1 MRIKIGL
8 VGTSQLSFPGPKA
21 AEFALAVSE
30 MQQNAKEMAF
40 DFVFYPEQVITE
52 ADAIQALNALEKE
65 QLDFLMVLNISY
77 SAGFLVPIFYRIKEA
92 KVGIWSIP
100 ETPEG
105 PVLFNSFCSN
115 NMYQA
120 INRNY
125 LRDYQIQSKWFFG
138 HASDSRFKARLKV
151 TVKAL
156 QAIKRLRHSRIAL
169 IGGIA
174 PGFFDLYFDER
185 SVFSKL
191 DGIYLNR
198 NHEYQE
204 IIDLAN
210 QFTDHDIAAYMKA
223 FDEAKISATNRARRL
238 LGFSYKIYLAYKKL
252 IDDNHY
258 DAIAVSCW
266 PKFQDDFE
274 YSVCSVMGMLNDEK
288 VVAACEG
295 DVLSAIS
302 MLALQELSGDSTSLM
317 DFTAFDEK
325 DNTIMLW
332 HCGPG
337 SQRFCQRNG
346 YTLGENYSG
355 MPHKDGE
362 ICGTGVVRDME
373 FDQLPIT
380 SFRFSGDMER
390 YLNLTGHFVGNGKKS
405 NKGSRGWLQDLQL
418 NNKPI
423 SALDFANTILSSGFE
438 HHYPIAIGDHSRE
451 IREMNKWLGLKPVT
465 RIAYDDCLQDEED
478 QE

>member
-1 MRIKIGL
+1 MKIKIGL

-21 AEFALAVSE
+21 AEYAKAVQG
-30 MQQNAKEMAF
+30 MQQHSETMGF
-40 DFVFYPEQVITE
+40 DFVYYPDQVITE
-52 ADAIQALNALEKE
+52 IDAIQAINMLEKE
-65 QLDFLMVLNISY
+65 HIDFLMILNISY
-77 SAGFLVPIFYRIKEA
+77 SAGFLVPIFYRIQNA

-125 LRDYQIQSKWFFG
+125 MRDYHIQSKWFFG
-138 HASDSRFKARLKV
+138 HATDPSFIDRLKV
-151 TVKAL
+151 TVRAL
-156 QAIKRLRHSRIAL
+156 QAIKKLKNSRIAL

-174 PGFFDLYFDER
+174 PGFYDLYFDER
-185 SVFSKL
+185 SLFSKL
-191 DGIYLNR
+191 DGIYFNR

-204 IIDLAN
+204 IINLAN
-210 QFTDHDIAAYMKA
+210 QFTDHDIDPFMES
-223 FDEAKISATNRARRL
+223 FNQAKISATNRARNL

-252 IDDNHY
+252 ISENHY

-266 PKFQDDFE
+266 PKFQDDYE
-274 YSVCSVMGMLNDEK
+274 YSVCSVMGMLNDDRI
-288 VVAACEG
+288 VAACEG
-295 DVLSAIS
+295 DVMSAVS
-302 MLALQELSGDSTSLM
+302 MLALQEISQDSTSLM
-317 DFTAFDEK
+317 DFTAFDET
-325 DNTIMLW
+325 DETIMLW

-337 SQRFCQRNG
+337 AQRFCQRNG

-355 MPHKDGE
+355 MAHKDGE

-390 YLNLTGHFVGNGKKS
+390 YINLTGQFIGNKKKS
-405 NKGSRGWLQDLQL
+405 NKGSRGWLGNVKL
-418 NNKPI
+418 NNQNI
-423 SALDFANTILSSGFE
+423 SVLDFANTILSSGFE
-438 HHYPIAIGDHSRE
+438 HHYPIAIGDYAKE
-451 IREMNKWLGLKPVT
+451 IKEMNKWLGIKPIT
-465 RIAYDDCLQDEED
+465 RIPYDDCLQDEED